1 MTAMVKEMAF
11 SNALGPVGSI
21 RCSVWSSGHGSIW
34 GQDTIVDA
42 LHPTEE
48 QALAADL
55 YSDIQSKMG
64 QKNLILNPEIS
75 EVLLFFVR
83 QGLNIGG
90 IKNYQTNLPYFF
102 QYLWVCASLNLVFF
116 KRELRNKL
124 GLSRGFRILCFL
136 KCMDITLKKWTKHK
150 IIEFRWW

>member
-1 MTAMVKEMAF
+1 M
-11 SNALGPVGSI
+11 
-21 RCSVWSSGHGSIW
+21 
-34 GQDTIVDA
+34 DA

-83 QGLNIGG
+83 
-90 IKNYQTNLPYFF
+90 
-102 QYLWVCASLNLVFF
+102 
-116 KRELRNKL
+116 
-124 GLSRGFRILCFL
+124 
-136 KCMDITLKKWTKHK
+136 
-150 IIEFRWW
+150 